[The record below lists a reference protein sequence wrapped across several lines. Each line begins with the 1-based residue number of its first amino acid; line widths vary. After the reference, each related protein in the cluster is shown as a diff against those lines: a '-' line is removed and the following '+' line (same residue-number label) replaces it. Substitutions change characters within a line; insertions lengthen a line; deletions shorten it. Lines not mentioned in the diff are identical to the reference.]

1 MKAHARSLIIALAAV
16 ALAASLAALYV
27 HYRTIQDPAYSSFC
41 DVNET
46 VSCQALY
53 QSEYGSVA
61 GVPVA
66 AGGAIWAGLVL
77 ILAFW
82 GMRPRNAD
90 FAGRREGVPTDRKE
104 RREGVPADRKER
116 REGAPADSVAAYVFV
131 LATIGLAAVFYFAYA
146 SFFVL
151 GQACPLCIAVYI
163 SAIGIFIVSAA
174 SATSLADIPRRFT
187 EDITGVTRSQ
197 TATTLA
203 VAWLAASILIVVL
216 FPREQP
222 ISAQPVAEAEI
233 PAPVLETLT
242 PEQQAEWGSW
252 LDKQTPVAE
261 LLPKGDTKALLLK
274 FNDYQCPSCRQTWAL
289 YREVIANLEKEFPGA
304 FVYETRDLPL
314 EPECGLQLNHAM
326 ACEAAAAVRMARAKG
341 KHREME
347 TWLFTNQSFDMTRDQ
362 IKTAL
367 NQIAQVN
374 DFDEQYPKMLEPIR
388 ADVQQAV
395 RLGVTGTPTF
405 YLNGIKVTSLRPSF
419 LDAAVRHF
427 VKKSGV
433 SS

>member
-82 GMRPRNAD
+82 GMRHRNSEL
-90 FAGRREGVPTDRKE
+90 AGR
-104 RREGVPADRKER
+104 
-116 REGAPADSVAAYVFV
+116 VAGYIFV

-163 SAIGIFIVSAA
+163 SVTGVFLVSAA
-174 SATSLADIPRRFT
+174 TATSMSAIPRRLT

-203 VAWLAASILIVVL
+203 VAWLAASILLVAL
-216 FPREQP
+216 FPREQL
-222 ISAQPVAEAEI
+222 ISAQPVSEAAI

-261 LLPKGDTKALLLK
+261 LLPKGDTKVLLLK
-274 FNDYQCPSCRQTWAL
+274 FNDYQCPACRQTWVL
-289 YREVIANLEKEFPGA
+289 YREVIANLEKEFPGT

-314 EPECGLQLNHAM
+314 EPECGLQMNHAM

-362 IKTAL
+362 VKTAL

-374 DFDEQYPKMLEPIR
+374 DFDEQYPKLLEPIR
-388 ADVQQAV
+388 ADVQQAT

-405 YLNGIKVTSLRPSF
+405 YLNGIKVASLRPSF

-433 SS
+433 TS

>member
-1 MKAHARSLIIALAAV
+1 MKAHARSLIIVLAAV

-27 HYRTIQDPAYSSFC
+27 HYRTLQDPAYSSFC

-77 ILAFW
+77 ILAFG
-82 GMRPRNAD
+82 GMRQRNSEL
-90 FAGRREGVPTDRKE
+90 AGRVG
-104 RREGVPADRKER
+104 G
-116 REGAPADSVAAYVFV
+116 YIFV

-151 GQACPLCIAVYI
+151 GQACPLCIAVYV
-163 SAIGIFIVSAA
+163 SVAGIFIVSAA
-174 SATSLADIPRRFT
+174 TATSLAAIPQHLTR
-187 EDITGVTRSQ
+187 DITAVTRSQ
-197 TATTLA
+197 MATTLA
-203 VAWLAASILIVVL
+203 VAWLAASILLVVL

-274 FNDYQCPSCRQTWAL
+274 FNDYQCPSCRQTWVL

-362 IKTAL
+362 VKTAL
-367 NQIAQVN
+367 NQIAQVD
-374 DFDEQYPKMLEPIR
+374 DFDAQYPKMLEPIR
-388 ADVQQAV
+388 ADVQQAI

-433 SS
+433 TS

>member
-1 MKAHARSLIIALAAV
+1 MKAHARTLIIALAAV

-82 GMRPRNAD
+82 GMRQRHSEL
-90 FAGRREGVPTDRKE
+90 AGR
-104 RREGVPADRKER
+104 
-116 REGAPADSVAAYVFV
+116 VAGYILV
-131 LATIGLAAVFYFAYA
+131 LATIGLAAVFSFAYA

-163 SAIGIFIVSAA
+163 SVAGVFIVSAA
-174 SATSLADIPRRFT
+174 TATSLTAIPRRLT

-203 VAWLAASILIVVL
+203 VAWLAASILLVVL

-274 FNDYQCPSCRQTWAL
+274 FNDYQCPSCRQTWVL

-362 IKTAL
+362 VKTAL
-367 NQIAQVN
+367 NQIAQVD
-374 DFDEQYPKMLEPIR
+374 DFDAQYPKMLEPIR
-388 ADVQQAV
+388 ADVQQAI

-433 SS
+433 TS

>member
-53 QSEYGSVA
+53 QSEYGSVG

-82 GMRPRNAD
+82 GMRQRNSEL
-90 FAGRREGVPTDRKE
+90 AGR
-104 RREGVPADRKER
+104 
-116 REGAPADSVAAYVFV
+116 VAAYIFV

-151 GQACPLCIAVYI
+151 GQACPLCIAVYV
-163 SAIGIFIVSAA
+163 SVSGIFIVSAA
-174 SATSLADIPRRFT
+174 SATSLGGIPRRFT

-274 FNDYQCPSCRQTWAL
+274 FNDYQCPSCRQTWVL
-289 YREVIANLEKEFPGA
+289 YREVIANLEKEFPGT

>member
-1 MKAHARSLIIALAAV
+1 MKAHARSLIMVLAAV
-16 ALAASLAALYV
+16 ALAASAASLYV
-27 HYRTIQDPAYSSFC
+27 HYRSIQDPAYSSFC

-53 QSEYGSVA
+53 QSEYGSVF

-66 AGGAIWAGLVL
+66 SGGAIWAGLVL
-77 ILAFW
+77 ILAFA
-82 GMRPRNAD
+82 GMRQRTPGP
-90 FAGRREGVPTDRKE
+90 AGPNE
-104 RREGVPADRKER
+104 RREGLLADR
-116 REGAPADSVAAYVFV
+116 VAGYIFV

-163 SAIGIFIVSAA
+163 SVAGIFVVSAA
-174 SATSLADIPRRFT
+174 TAPSLGELPRRFAG
-187 EDITGVTRSQ
+187 DIAGVSRSQ

-203 VAWLAASILIVVL
+203 IAWLAASILLVAL

-222 ISAQPVAEAEI
+222 IAAQPVAESAI

-252 LDKQTPVAE
+252 LDRQIPVAE
-261 LLPKGDTKALLLK
+261 LMPRGDTKALLLK

-314 EPECGLQLNHAM
+314 EPECGLQLNHMM
-326 ACEAAAAVRMARAKG
+326 ACEAAAAVRMAKAKG

-347 TWLFTNQSFDMTRDQ
+347 TWLFMNQSYDMTRDQ
-362 IKTAL
+362 VKTAL

-388 ADVQQAV
+388 ADVQLAM

-405 YLNGIKVTSLRPSF
+405 YLNGIKITSLRPSF

-433 SS
+433 TS

>member
-16 ALAASLAALYV
+16 ALAASLVSLYV
-27 HYRTIQDPAYSSFC
+27 HYRTIQDPAYISFC

-66 AGGAIWAGLVL
+66 AGGAIWSGLVL
-77 ILAFW
+77 ILAFG
-82 GMRPRNAD
+82 GMRQRHSEL
-90 FAGRREGVPTDRKE
+90 AGR
-104 RREGVPADRKER
+104 
-116 REGAPADSVAAYVFV
+116 VAGYIFV

-151 GQACPLCIAVYI
+151 GQACPLCIAVYV
-163 SAIGIFIVSAA
+163 SVAGIFVVSAA
-174 SATSLADIPRRFT
+174 TATSLAAIPQRLT
-187 EDITGVTRSQ
+187 QDITGVTRSQ

-203 VAWLAASILIVVL
+203 VAWLAASILLVAL

-222 ISAQPVAEAEI
+222 ISAQPVAEAAI

-252 LDKQTPVAE
+252 LDRQMPVAE
-261 LLPKGDTKALLLK
+261 LLPKGDTKVLLVK
-274 FNDYQCPSCRQTWAL
+274 FNDYQCPSCRQTWVL
-289 YREVIANLEKEFPGA
+289 YREVIASLEKEFPGV

-326 ACEAAAAVRMARAKG
+326 ACEAAAAVRMARANG

-362 IKTAL
+362 VKTAL

-433 SS
+433 TS

>member
-1 MKAHARSLIIALAAV
+1 MKAHARTLIIALAAV

-82 GMRPRNAD
+82 GMRQRNSEL
-90 FAGRREGVPTDRKE
+90 AGRIAG
-104 RREGVPADRKER
+104 
-116 REGAPADSVAAYVFV
+116 YIFV

-163 SAIGIFIVSAA
+163 GVTGVFIVSAA
-174 SATSLADIPRRFT
+174 SATSLTAIPRRLT

-203 VAWLAASILIVVL
+203 VAWLAASILLVVL

-274 FNDYQCPSCRQTWAL
+274 FNDYQCPSCRQTWVL

-362 IKTAL
+362 VKTAL
-367 NQIAQVN
+367 NQIAQVD
-374 DFDEQYPKMLEPIR
+374 DFDAQYPKMLEPIR
-388 ADVQQAV
+388 ADVQQAI

-433 SS
+433 TS

>member
-1 MKAHARSLIIALAAV
+1 MKAHARTLIIALAAV

-82 GMRPRNAD
+82 GMRHRNSEL
-90 FAGRREGVPTDRKE
+90 AGR
-104 RREGVPADRKER
+104 
-116 REGAPADSVAAYVFV
+116 VAGYIFV

-163 SAIGIFIVSAA
+163 SVAGVFIVSAA
-174 SATSLADIPRRFT
+174 TATSLTAIPRRLT

-203 VAWLAASILIVVL
+203 VAWLAASILLVVL

-274 FNDYQCPSCRQTWAL
+274 FNDYQCPSCRQTWVL

-362 IKTAL
+362 VKTAL
-367 NQIAQVN
+367 NQIAQVD
-374 DFDEQYPKMLEPIR
+374 DFDAQYPKMLEPIR
-388 ADVQQAV
+388 ADVQQAI

-433 SS
+433 TS

>member
-82 GMRPRNAD
+82 GMRHRNSEL
-90 FAGRREGVPTDRKE
+90 AGR
-104 RREGVPADRKER
+104 
-116 REGAPADSVAAYVFV
+116 VAGYIFV

-163 SAIGIFIVSAA
+163 SVTGVFIVSAA
-174 SATSLADIPRRFT
+174 TATSMSAIPRRLT

-203 VAWLAASILIVVL
+203 VAWLAASILIVAL

-252 LDKQTPVAE
+252 LDTQTPVAE
-261 LLPKGDTKALLLK
+261 LLPKGDAKVLLLK
-274 FNDYQCPSCRQTWAL
+274 FNDYQCPACRQTWVL
-289 YREVIANLEKEFPGA
+289 YREVIANLEKEFPGT

-314 EPECGLQLNHAM
+314 EPECGLQMNHAM

-362 IKTAL
+362 VKTAL
-367 NQIAQVN
+367 NQLAQVN

-433 SS
+433 TS

>member
-1 MKAHARSLIIALAAV
+1 MKAHARSLIMALAAV
-16 ALAASLAALYV
+16 ALAASLASLYV

-77 ILAFW
+77 ILAFG
-82 GMRPRNAD
+82 GMRQRNSEL
-90 FAGRREGVPTDRKE
+90 AGAKE
-104 RREGVPADRKER
+104 RREGVPADR
-116 REGAPADSVAAYVFV
+116 VAGYIFL

-151 GQACPLCIAVYI
+151 GQACPLCIAVYV
-163 SAIGIFIVSAA
+163 SVAGIFVVSAA
-174 SATSLADIPRRFT
+174 TASSLAVIPQRLTR
-187 EDITGVTRSQ
+187 DITGITRSQ

-203 VAWLAASILIVVL
+203 VAWLAASILLVAL
-216 FPREQP
+216 FPREEP
-222 ISAQPVAEAEI
+222 ISAQPVAESAI

-252 LDKQTPVAE
+252 LDRQTPVAE
-261 LLPKGDTKALLLK
+261 LLPSGGPKVLLLK
-274 FNDYQCPSCRQTWAL
+274 FNDYQCPSCRQTWVL
-289 YREVIANLEKEFPGA
+289 YREVIANLEKEFPGT

-347 TWLFTNQSFDMTRDQ
+347 TWLFTNQSYDMTRDEV
-362 IKTAL
+362 KTAL

-388 ADVQQAV
+388 ADVQQAM

-405 YLNGIKVTSLRPSF
+405 YLNGIKITSLRPSF

-433 SS
+433 TS

>member
-77 ILAFW
+77 ILAFG
-82 GMRPRNAD
+82 GMRQRQSEL
-90 FAGRREGVPTDRKE
+90 AGRVG
-104 RREGVPADRKER
+104 G
-116 REGAPADSVAAYVFV
+116 YIFV

-151 GQACPLCIAVYI
+151 GQACPLCIAVYV
-163 SAIGIFIVSAA
+163 SVAGIFVVSAA
-174 SATSLADIPRRFT
+174 TATSLAVIPQRLTR
-187 EDITGVTRSQ
+187 DITGVTRSQ

-203 VAWLAASILIVVL
+203 VAWLAASILLVAL
-216 FPREQP
+216 FPREEP
-222 ISAQPVAEAEI
+222 ISAQPVAESEI

-252 LDKQTPVAE
+252 LDKQTPIAE
-261 LLPKGDTKALLLK
+261 LLPKGDTRALLLK
-274 FNDYQCPSCRQTWAL
+274 FNDYQCPSCRQTWVL

-362 IKTAL
+362 VKTAL
-367 NQIAQVN
+367 NHIAQVN
-374 DFDEQYPKMLEPIR
+374 DFEEQYPKMLEPIR
-388 ADVQQAV
+388 TDVQQAI

-405 YLNGIKVTSLRPSF
+405 YLNGIKITSLRPSF

-433 SS
+433 TS

>member
-82 GMRPRNAD
+82 GMRHRNSEL
-90 FAGRREGVPTDRKE
+90 AGR
-104 RREGVPADRKER
+104 
-116 REGAPADSVAAYVFV
+116 VAGYIFV

-163 SAIGIFIVSAA
+163 SVTGVFIVSAA
-174 SATSLADIPRRFT
+174 TATSMSAIPRRLT

-203 VAWLAASILIVVL
+203 VAWLAASILLVAL
-216 FPREQP
+216 FPREQL
-222 ISAQPVAEAEI
+222 ISAQPVSEAAI

-261 LLPKGDTKALLLK
+261 LLPKGDTKVLLLK
-274 FNDYQCPSCRQTWAL
+274 FNDYQCPACRQTWVL
-289 YREVIANLEKEFPGA
+289 YREVIANLEKEFPGT

-314 EPECGLQLNHAM
+314 EPECGLQMNHAM

-362 IKTAL
+362 VKTAL

-374 DFDEQYPKMLEPIR
+374 DFDEQYPKLLEPIR
-388 ADVQQAV
+388 ADVQQAT

-405 YLNGIKVTSLRPSF
+405 YLNGIKVASLRPSF

-433 SS
+433 TS

>member
-46 VSCQALY
+46 GSCQALY

-77 ILAFW
+77 ILAFC
-82 GMRPRNAD
+82 GMRQRNSEL
-90 FAGRREGVPTDRKE
+90 AGRIAG
-104 RREGVPADRKER
+104 
-116 REGAPADSVAAYVFV
+116 YIFV

-174 SATSLADIPRRFT
+174 AAPSLGDLPRRFT
-187 EDITGVTRSQ
+187 GDITGVTRSQ

-203 VAWLAASILIVVL
+203 VAWLAASILLVAL

-222 ISAQPVAEAEI
+222 ISAQPLAESAI

-242 PEQQAEWGSW
+242 PEQQAEWRSW

-261 LLPKGDTKALLLK
+261 LLPKDDTKFLLLK
-274 FNDYQCPSCRQTWAL
+274 FNDYQCPACRQTWLL
-289 YREVIANLEKEFPGA
+289 YREVIANLEKEFPGT

-314 EPECGLQLNHAM
+314 EPECGLQMNHAM

-362 IKTAL
+362 VKTAL
-367 NQIAQVN
+367 NQIAQVD
-374 DFDEQYPKMLEPIR
+374 DFDAQYPKMLVPIR
-388 ADVQQAV
+388 ADVQQAI

-433 SS
+433 TS

>member
-1 MKAHARSLIIALAAV
+1 MKAHARTLIMVLAAV
-16 ALAASLAALYV
+16 ALAASIASLYV

-53 QSEYGSVA
+53 QSEYGSLF

-77 ILAFW
+77 ILAFR
-82 GMRPRNAD
+82 GMRQRNSEL
-90 FAGRREGVPTDRKE
+90 AGRV
-104 RREGVPADRKER
+104 
-116 REGAPADSVAAYVFV
+116 GAYIFL

-151 GQACPLCIAVYI
+151 KQACPLCITVYA
-163 SAIGIFIVSAA
+163 SVVGIFIVSAA
-174 SATSLADIPRRFT
+174 AAEKLSAIPAWLGR
-187 EDITGVTRSQ
+187 DLGAITKSQ
-197 TATTLA
+197 SATTLA
-203 VAWLAASILIVVL
+203 VAWLAAAVLLVVL

-222 ISAQPVAEAEI
+222 IADQPVAEADI
-233 PAPVLETLT
+233 PEPALETLT
-242 PEQQAEWGSW
+242 PEQQAEWGAW
-252 LDKQTPVAE
+252 LDTQKPAAPE
-261 LLPKGDTKALLLK
+261 LLPTGETKVLLIK

-289 YREVIANLEKEFPGA
+289 YRGVIASLEKEFPGVFA
-304 FVYETRDLPL
+304 YETRDLPL

-347 TWLFTNQSFDMTRDQ
+347 TWLFTNQSFEMTRDQ
-362 IKTAL
+362 VKTAL
-367 NQIAQVN
+367 NDIAQVD
-374 DFDEQYPKMLEPIR
+374 DFDAQYPKMLEPIR
-388 ADVQQAV
+388 ADVQQAI

-405 YLNGIKVTSLRPSF
+405 YLNGIKISNLRPAF
-419 LDAAVRHF
+419 LDAAIRHLLT
-427 VKKSGV
+427 KAGV
-433 SS
+433 TS

>member
-1 MKAHARSLIIALAAV
+1 V

-77 ILAFW
+77 ILAFG
-82 GMRPRNAD
+82 GMRQRQSEL
-90 FAGRREGVPTDRKE
+90 AGRVG
-104 RREGVPADRKER
+104 G
-116 REGAPADSVAAYVFV
+116 YIFV

-151 GQACPLCIAVYI
+151 GQACPLCIAVYV
-163 SAIGIFIVSAA
+163 SVAGIFVVSAA
-174 SATSLADIPRRFT
+174 TATSLAVIPQRLTR
-187 EDITGVTRSQ
+187 DITGVTRSQ

-203 VAWLAASILIVVL
+203 VAWLAASILLVAL
-216 FPREQP
+216 FPREEP
-222 ISAQPVAEAEI
+222 ISAQPVAESEI

-252 LDKQTPVAE
+252 LDKQTPIAE
-261 LLPKGDTKALLLK
+261 LLPKGDTRALLLK
-274 FNDYQCPSCRQTWAL
+274 FNDYQCPSCRQTWVL

-362 IKTAL
+362 VKTAL

-388 ADVQQAV
+388 TDVQQAI

-405 YLNGIKVTSLRPSF
+405 YLNGIKITSLRPSF

-433 SS
+433 TS

>member
-16 ALAASLAALYV
+16 ALAASLASLYV

-82 GMRPRNAD
+82 GMRHRNSEL
-90 FAGRREGVPTDRKE
+90 AGR
-104 RREGVPADRKER
+104 
-116 REGAPADSVAAYVFV
+116 VAGYIFV

-163 SAIGIFIVSAA
+163 SVTGVFIVSAA
-174 SATSLADIPRRFT
+174 SATSLTAIPRRFT

-203 VAWLAASILIVVL
+203 VAWLAASILLVAL

-274 FNDYQCPSCRQTWAL
+274 FNDYQCPSCRQTWVL
-289 YREVIANLEKEFPGA
+289 YREVIANLEKEFPGV

-362 IKTAL
+362 VKTAL
-367 NQIAQVN
+367 NQIAQVD
-374 DFDEQYPKMLEPIR
+374 DFDAQYPKMLEPIR

-433 SS
+433 TS